1 MKNFITEHKLLLTI
15 SFVLISLSLFSQK
28 NTDTKLYI
36 GEGMYLKYLEN
47 NKLINIVPIGKNPY
61 VYYDTF
67 FKSYTIFYIDENGA
81 DAKIKLNYI
90 QKNSD
95 LLNLVRM
102 IDEHGEVFNVKYFK
116 EDGIISAF
124 MEKKQ
129 NGFTVVLTIEGIKKN
144 SEREKLKV
152 YSDTPIYIKP
162 DMSSQV
168 VYRVKGNKVKV
179 LEKINDKFYYITVNG
194 IKGYLSIYMIDDE

>member
-1 MKNFITEHKLLLTI
+1 MKNFITENKLLLTI
-15 SFVLISLSLFSQK
+15 IFVLINLSLFSQK

-36 GEGMYLKYLEN
+36 GEGVYLKYLEN
-47 NKLINIVPIGKNPY
+47 NKLINTVPIGKNPY

-67 FKSYTIFYIDENGA
+67 FKNYTILYTDENGY

-90 QKNSD
+90 QKNST
-95 LLNLVRM
+95 LPNLIKMV
-102 IDEHGEVFNVKYFK
+102 DEHGEIFNVMHFK
-116 EDGIISAF
+116 ENGIISAI

-144 SEREKLKV
+144 QEREKLKV

-168 VYRVKGNKVKV
+168 VYRVKENKVKV
-179 LEKINDKFYYITVNG
+179 IEKVNDKFYYITVNG
-194 IKGYLSIYMIDDE
+194 FKGYLSIYMIDDE